1 MEGIELTEAVK
12 KEIKP
17 YERGVHYYETDQM
30 GIVHHSNYIRWFEE
44 ARSDFLEQIGMP
56 YDKIEEEGILIPVL
70 AVSCKYKSA
79 IRYGDVVHIY
89 LKVTYF
95 NGVRFKASYQV
106 IGKETGV
113 LHASGESEHG
123 FVNRDM
129 IPLRMKKEYPKMYEL
144 LAAYVEEEVLDR
156 KKTPNT
162 RS

>member
-1 MEGIELTEAVK
+1 MEKNGLTEIVK
-12 KEIKP
+12 KEIRP

-44 ARSDFLEQIGMP
+44 ARTDFLEQIGLP

-70 AVSCKYKSA
+70 GVSCKYKSA
-79 IRYGDVVHIY
+79 IRFGDRVCVY

-95 NGVRFKASYQV
+95 NGVRFRVSYQV

-113 LHASGESEHG
+113 VHAVGESEHG

-129 IPLRMKKEYPKMYEL
+129 VPVRMKREFPRMYEL
-144 LAAYVEEEVLDR
+144 LAAYVEQV
-156 KKTPNT
+156 
-162 RS
+162 

>member
-1 MEGIELTEAVK
+1 MEERELTGIVK

-44 ARSDFLEQIGMP
+44 ARTDFLEQIGMP

-70 AVSCKYKSA
+70 GVSCKYKSA
-79 IRYGDVVHIY
+79 IRFGDMVCVY

-95 NGVRFKASYQV
+95 NGVRFRVSYQIV
-106 IGKETGV
+106 GKENGV
-113 LHASGESEHG
+113 VHAVGESEHG

-129 IPLRMKKEYPKMYEL
+129 VPVRMKKEYPKMYEL
-144 LAAYVEEEVLDR
+144 LAAYVEQL
-156 KKTPNT
+156 
-162 RS
+162 

>member
-1 MEGIELTEAVK
+1 MEKNGLAEIVK
-12 KEIKP
+12 KEIRP

-44 ARSDFLEQIGMP
+44 ARTDFLEQIGLP

-70 AVSCKYKSA
+70 GVSCKYKSA
-79 IRYGDVVHIY
+79 IRFGDRVCVY

-95 NGVRFKASYQV
+95 NGVRFRVSYQV

-113 LHASGESEHG
+113 VHAVGESEHG

-129 IPLRMKKEYPKMYEL
+129 VPVRMKREFPRMYEL
-144 LAAYVEEEVLDR
+144 LAAYVEQV
-156 KKTPNT
+156 
-162 RS
+162 

>member
-1 MEGIELTEAVK
+1 MEKSGLTEIVK
-12 KEIKP
+12 QEIKP

-44 ARSDFLEQIGMP
+44 ARTDFLEQIGLP

-70 AVSCKYKSA
+70 GVSCKYKSA
-79 IRYGDVVHIY
+79 IRFGDRVCVY

-95 NGVRFKASYQV
+95 NGVRFRVSYQI

-113 LHASGESEHG
+113 LHAVGESEHG

-129 IPLRMKKEYPKMYEL
+129 VPVRMKREFPRMYEL
-144 LAAYVEEEVLDR
+144 LAAYVEQV
-156 KKTPNT
+156 
-162 RS
+162 